1 MKSLLLLPLILF
13 FSLHAGQTHRFFYEL
28 QFKKDSLQAESQKK
42 IMVLDVNPDETKYY
56 DYSFLEK
63 DSINQVT
70 RQQNVNWSNQIPVSR
85 KRNSNKNLNYQMIEF
100 QLYSY
105 PTEDIISWKLSDETK
120 KYLDFTVQKAIC
132 EFGGR
137 HWTAWFTKDIPF
149 SEGPYKFQGLPGL
162 VVLLEDSQ
170 KQYSFSFIKNKNLD
184 KTYDT
189 SNFLE
194 IRYGNKPVAVTE
206 KVYFKKALE
215 YYNDPL
221 HDIREG
227 LQNGTTKSYEDNGV
241 KYTKASELQPLIKG
255 EQQYIRKYNNPIE
268 RNKAIKY
275 PVQ

>member
-42 IMVLDVNPDETKYY
+42 IMVLDVNPDESKYY

-85 KRNSNKNLNYQMIEF
+85 KRNSYKNLNYQMIEF
-100 QLYSY
+100 QLYLY

-137 HWTAWFTKDIPF
+137 QWTAWFTKDIPF